1 MKGFLIF
8 VGILVGIGLLLGY
21 MRKRE
26 QEKFMDA
33 DMVDFHHFREQQKN
47 EEEPDPLM
55 ARAEAY
61 AALNPDVV
69 TLKRPEAPE
78 PDSLVFTDAPD
89 PTLFELKPQ
98 AFDEVSRNMLMLF
111 HRVLPHGV
119 TVLLDVP
126 LSEFVR
132 NDGST
137 QTNLNTTKVAYLL
150 VETADLTILCGA
162 QHRDAVATGRQ
173 SIDTVKQVFGD
184 LSLPLLEF
192 PVSNDIS
199 EHEVH
204 DKLDPILIGKDSQS
218 CPVCGEAM
226 SIRKAV
232 KGKNAGSIFWVCSDF
247 PGCKGVVRA

>member
-1 MKGFLIF
+1 MEGFLIF
-8 VGILVGIGLLLGY
+8 VGILAGIGYLLND

-33 DMVDFHHFREQQKN
+33 DMVDFHHFREQQKQ
-47 EEEPDPLM
+47 EEEPDPLI

-69 TLKRPEAPE
+69 TLKKPQEPELDP
-78 PDSLVFTDAPD
+78 LVFTDAPD
-89 PTLFELKPQ
+89 PTLFELRDQ
-98 AFDEVSRNMLMLF
+98 VFDEVTRNMLMLF

-119 TVLLDVP
+119 NVLLDVS
-126 LSEFVR
+126 LSDFVK
-132 NDGST
+132 NDGSSL
-137 QTNLNTTKVAYLL
+137 TNLDTTKVAYLM
-150 VETADLTILCGA
+150 VETADMKIVCGA
-162 QHRDAVATGRQ
+162 QHRDAGVTGRQ

-184 LSLPLLEF
+184 INIPLVEF

-218 CPVCGEAM
+218 CPKCGESMA
-226 SIRKAV
+226 IRKAV
-232 KGKNAGSIFWVCSDF
+232 KGKNAGNIFWVCTNF